1 MTAQGIEVESVGYVT
16 DSLKLTASYTF
27 TDAKTDET
35 GGKGIQQSGLILKHQ
50 ASAWLDY
57 DATQLGP

>member
-35 GGKGIQQSGLILKHQ
+35 GGKARNKLV
-50 ASAWLDY
+50 
-57 DATQLGP
+57 